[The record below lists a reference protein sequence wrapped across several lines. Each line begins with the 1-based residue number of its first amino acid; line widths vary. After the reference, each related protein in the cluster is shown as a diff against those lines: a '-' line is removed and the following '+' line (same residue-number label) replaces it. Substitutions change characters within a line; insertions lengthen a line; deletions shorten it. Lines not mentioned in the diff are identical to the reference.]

1 MRAVFLI
8 TVRFYFYRYSDAA
21 VTLCGKRGADSTQ
34 NVHSSEAQL
43 WIRQKD

>member
-21 VTLCGKRGADSTQ
+21 VTLCVCVQARS
-34 NVHSSEAQL
+34 
-43 WIRQKD
+43 